1 MPSGPGEACDPDQLH
16 FPRFMRRVK
25 GRLRRRPSARPRPG
39 RWPFVAKLRMK
50 LVPAVQRLLPPGL
63 LVASLLVTAV
73 PAPLSG
79 ADTCLTPSFTLPA
92 GLVPVQTQPSGI
104 VLGDW
109 NRDGKLDFAVT
120 NSVSNTVSL
129 RFGDGAG
136 GFPGLATVASARTL
150 PHGIAARAFTDDG
163 SPDL

>member
-1 MPSGPGEACDPDQLH
+1 
-16 FPRFMRRVK
+16 MRRVE
-25 GRLRRRPSARPRPG
+25 GRLRRRPSVRPRPG

-136 GFPGLATVASARTL
+136 GFTRLPTAGRGGAPPPGSAPRCFHDGRL
-150 PHGIAARAFTDDG
+150 PD
-163 SPDL
+163 